1 MNGDGSFGV
10 ARGEQGGAEVI
21 EVTAVTGRKQAIA
34 SDKGSTAP
42 VRGLS
47 LLQVGQPWW
56 VRMHQKVVPLLLY
69 ASSNST

>member
-34 SDKGSTAP
+34 SDKGSTAT

-47 LLQVGQPWW
+47 LLQVGQP
-56 VRMHQKVVPLLLY
+56 
-69 ASSNST
+69 